1 MTKYYYLLLL
11 FVTAAVVIF
20 LILEKRSKRQ
30 LLLKIKREWQDDA
43 IVNNQK
49 NEADLKKASVKIGNF
64 TNKPTNIDNRT
75 WEDLDLF
82 KVFQKINHTYSTVGE
97 EFLYYQLRTL
107 KAKETD
113 FDQLEA
119 RIQYFEKNPE
129 IREQMQYHFASLGKI
144 NTNHSYLYFEPEKT
158 KSLAEKFDFTLL
170 GLLPIASLFLIFF
183 SKELGI
189 GLLIGSMM
197 LNTILYLVYKAKLE
211 VELTSMSYLI
221 RSLSLAKKLTTFECP
236 DQNNLKTALTDLQ
249 KVLKWG
255 VFFRTKNGSE
265 AEMILEMFISIFLL
279 PFVSFKVVI
288 KLLQKQQ
295 QNLWLIWKTLGE
307 IETAISVLN
316 YRENHTAKW
325 CTPQFISNEI
335 LKGEGIA
342 HPLIENPVSNPV
354 LAVKPILITGSNAS
368 GKSTYIKAVAIN
380 CILAQTLHMALA
392 ETFEL
397 KAGRVVTSMG
407 IVDNL
412 DDGDSYFMV
421 EIKSL
426 KRLLTESKE
435 NEFTYCFIDEIL
447 RGTNTIERISA
458 SSSMIQWLSKQRC
471 LCFIAT
477 HDIELA
483 TILGETCENIYF
495 SEEVDEAQGF
505 YFDYQLKH
513 GINTKRNALKLLKHL
528 EFPNDLVVN
537 AEQELAY
544 FESQQAWRVL
554 SNEE

>member
-1 MTKYYYLLLL
+1 MAKYYYLLLL
-11 FVTAAVVIF
+11 FVALTILIF
-20 LILEKRSKRQ
+20 LILEKRNKRR
-30 LLLKIKREWQDDA
+30 LLLKIKREWQEVSV
-43 IVNNQK
+43 VNNQK
-49 NEADLKKASVKIGNF
+49 KENDLMKASMKIGAF
-64 TNKPTNIDNRT
+64 TKASTNIDRRT

-107 KAKETD
+107 KVKETD
-113 FDQLEA
+113 FEQLEA
-119 RIQYFEKNPE
+119 RVAYFEKNPVV
-129 IREQMQYHFASLGKI
+129 REQVQYHFASLGKI

-158 KSLAEKFDFTLL
+158 KSLTEKFDFTFL
-170 GLLPIASLFLIFF
+170 GLLPVASLVLIFF
-183 SKELGI
+183 AKELGI

-221 RSLSLAKKLTTFECP
+221 RALSLAKKLTTYEIP
-236 DQNNLKTALTDLQ
+236 DQNKLKTAMTDLQ

-288 KLLQKQQ
+288 GLLQKQQ
-295 QNLWLIWKTLGE
+295 QNLWLTWQTLGE
-307 IETAISVLN
+307 IEAAISVLN
-316 YRENHTAKW
+316 YRENHAIKW
-325 CTPQFISNEI
+325 CAPQLVATEI
-335 LKGEGIA
+335 LKGEGIE
-342 HPLIENPVSNPV
+342 HPLIENPVGNPV
-354 LAVKPILITGSNAS
+354 FAAKPILITGSNAS
-368 GKSTYIKAVAIN
+368 GKSTYIKSVAIN
-380 CILAQTLHMALA
+380 CILAQTFHMALA
-392 ETFEL
+392 DSL
-397 KAGRVVTSMG
+397 KMKPGRVVTSMG

-435 NEFTYCFIDEIL
+435 QAFTYCFIDEIL

-458 SSSMIQWLSKQRC
+458 SSSMIQWLSKQHC

-505 YFDYQLKH
+505 YFDYELKH

-528 EFPNDLVVN
+528 DFPSDLVTN
-537 AEQELAY
+537 AENELAY
-544 FESQQAWRVL
+544 FETQHTWRVL
-554 SNEE
+554 PNEE